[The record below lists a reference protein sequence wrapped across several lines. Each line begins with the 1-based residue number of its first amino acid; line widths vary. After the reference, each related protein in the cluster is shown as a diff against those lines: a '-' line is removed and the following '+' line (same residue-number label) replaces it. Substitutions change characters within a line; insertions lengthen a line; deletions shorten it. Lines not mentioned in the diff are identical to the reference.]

1 MFDILIK
8 NGQIVDG
15 SGTPA
20 FYGDIAI
27 KDGKIVKIA
36 AEISEPAAEVI
47 DAGHQWLRST
57 MG

>member
-20 FYGDIAI
+20 FYGDVAI
-27 KDGKIVKIA
+27 NDGKIVKIA
-36 AEISEPAAEVI
+36 EEICL
-47 DAGHQWLRST
+47 WRS
-57 MG
+57 